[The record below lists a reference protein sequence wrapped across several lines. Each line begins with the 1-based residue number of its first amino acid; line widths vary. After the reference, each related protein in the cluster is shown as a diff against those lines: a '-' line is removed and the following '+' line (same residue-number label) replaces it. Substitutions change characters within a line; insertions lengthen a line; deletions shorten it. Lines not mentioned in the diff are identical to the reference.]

1 MEENVKLARIK
12 KSCKVGQT
20 VSTILFVLV
29 IVCFGI
35 AVVFG
40 SVVLGMR
47 DRFEAVAQ
55 EAVESGALTTE
66 FKWGGIRIM
75 EADSDW
81 INSLIGTA
89 HSDVPAINEAMQA
102 RPFTSSLLSYL
113 LMMAVMCALIAVILG
128 LVRSVFA
135 LIRTEDT
142 PFCDKVIKRVLI
154 AMAVTSGILFFT
166 VSAGLGAVCGIL
178 TWAVYAIMDYGK
190 TLQLQSDETL

>member
-20 VSTILFVLV
+20 VSTVLFVLV
-29 IVCFGI
+29 LVCFGI
-35 AVVFG
+35 AVTFG
-40 SVVLGMR
+40 CVLLGMGE
-47 DRFEAVAQ
+47 RFENIAQ

-66 FKWGGIRIM
+66 FKWGGIKLM
-75 EADSDW
+75 DADTDW
-81 INSLIGTA
+81 LGSMVGRA
-89 HSDVPAINEAMQA
+89 HSDIPALNEAMQA
-102 RPFTSSLLSYL
+102 RPYTSALLSYL

-142 PFCDKVIKRVLI
+142 PFCDKVIRRVTI
-154 AMAVTSGILFFT
+154 AMAVTSGVLLST
-166 VSAGLGAVCGIL
+166 VSGGLGAVCGIL
-178 TWAVYAIMDYGK
+178 TWVVYAIMDYGK